1 MMGVEAAAEWAK
13 QVGKLLDRLE
23 ESGELGQR
31 VGSGEPL
38 TYEVE
43 MADQDGRRVRI
54 EVGGDRLPPGDAPV
68 RLNRGLAER
77 RRAEQSVRESE
88 WRLRE
93 LLRTAPLLV
102 VVLDGDGNITF
113 CNDYLLRLTGWTAAE
128 ALGKNWTANFVP
140 AGERE
145 RINEVW
151 SAAGEGD
158 GAPAHY
164 ESAILGRDGA
174 GHPVEWD
181 SIPLRDLAGAVGA
194 TASLGRDITE
204 RRAMEAGYRQAQKL
218 ESIGQLAGGV
228 AHDFNNLLTVINGYG
243 ELLLATL
250 GEREPARVGVLAIC
264 AAGERAASLT
274 RQLLAFS
281 RRQLLQPAV
290 LDLNTVLVEAQQMLQ
305 RMIGEEIELI
315 ARLEPALGL
324 VRADSGQIHQLL
336 MNLAVNARDAMPQG
350 GRLILESANVELAD
364 ASGGVP
370 AGTYSRVSV
379 TDTGC
384 GMSDEVKAHLFEPF
398 FTTKEAG
405 RGTGLGLS
413 TVYGIVRQNGGYVR
427 VESAPGA
434 GTAFHIFLP
443 QLRGLAA
450 EAAIAPTEQTAERGT
465 ETILLAEDDRQVREL
480 VADFLKRYGYN
491 VLKAAGGEEA
501 QGVSAAYQGEIP
513 LVVTDV
519 AMPGMSGIELAEW
532 LKIQRPGIRVL
543 YITGYAER
551 EAAGPAGMPP
561 GAQCLRKPFGATALA
576 GKVREILDEGRGRG
590 SVLVVNGE
598 ALLRALLSQILSGA
612 GYEVMEARDG
622 KEAIAWLRR
631 RGADVV
637 ILDLAMPGQD
647 RMETLAAIRS
657 QFAEVQ
663 VVAIAGLG
671 GDRARKA
678 ALLGVRETLEKPVA
692 PRDLVQAVRKAL
704 NGGRA

>member
-1 MMGVEAAAEWAK
+1 MIGFEAAAEWA
-13 QVGKLLDRLE
+13 QQIGKLLDRLE
-23 ESGELGQR
+23 ESGELGQ
-31 VGSGEPL
+31 GTGLGEPL
-38 TYEVE
+38 AYEIE
-43 MADQDGRRVRI
+43 MTGQDGRRVRI
-54 EVGGDRLPPGDAPV
+54 EVDRDRVPPGDVQV
-68 RLNRGLAER
+68 RLNRGLSER
-77 RRAEQSVRESE
+77 GRAEQSVRESE

-93 LLRTAPLLV
+93 LLRTAPLLA

-113 CNDYLLRLTGWTAAE
+113 GNDYLMRLTGWTVAE

-145 RINEVW
+145 RMNEVL
-151 SAAGEGD
+151 SAAGA
-158 GAPAHY
+158 GAPAQY
-164 ESAILGRDGA
+164 EIAILGRDGA

-181 SIPLRDLAGAVGA
+181 SIPVRDVAGAIAA

-204 RRAMEAGYRQAQKL
+204 RRALEAKYRQAQKL

-250 GEREPARVGVLAIC
+250 GEQEPARVGVLAIC
-264 AAGERAASLT
+264 AAGARAASLT
-274 RQLLAFS
+274 RQLLSFS

-290 LDLNTVLVEAQQMLQ
+290 LDLNAVLLEAQQMLQ

-315 ARLEPALGL
+315 ARLEPALGP
-324 VRADSGQIHQLL
+324 VRADSGQMHQLL

-350 GRLILESANVELAD
+350 GRLILESANEELAG

-413 TVYGIVRQNGGYVR
+413 TVYGIVCQNGGHVR

-434 GTAFHIFLP
+434 GTAFHVFLP

-450 EAAIAPTEQTAERGT
+450 EAATAPAEQTAERGT
-465 ETILLAEDDRQVREL
+465 ETILLAEDDPQVREL
-480 VADFLKRYGYN
+480 VADFLKRYGYS
-491 VLKAAGGEEA
+491 VLEAAGGEEA
-501 QGVSAAYQGEIP
+501 QGVSGACQGEIP
-513 LVVTDV
+513 LLVTDV
-519 AMPGMSGIELAEW
+519 AMPGMSGIELAER

-551 EAAGPAGMPP
+551 EADGPGGMPP
-561 GAQCLRKPFGATALA
+561 GAQCLRKPFGATVLA
-576 GKVREILDEGRGRG
+576 GRVREILDEGSGRG

-598 ALLRALLSQILSGA
+598 DLLRALLGQILSGV
-612 GYEVMEARDG
+612 GYEVIEARDG

-637 ILDLAMPGQD
+637 ILDLAMPGPD
-647 RMETLAAIRS
+647 RMETLATIRR

-663 VVAIAGLG
+663 VVAIAALG
-671 GDRARKA
+671 GDRARMA

-704 NGGRA
+704 GGGRG